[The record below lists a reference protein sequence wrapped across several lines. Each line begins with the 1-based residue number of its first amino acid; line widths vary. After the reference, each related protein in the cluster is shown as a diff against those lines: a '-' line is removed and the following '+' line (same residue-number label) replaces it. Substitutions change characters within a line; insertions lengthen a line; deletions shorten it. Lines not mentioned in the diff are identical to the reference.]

1 MKCKVMQFFSI
12 MVCSITTTKKKKE
25 LKFQFEVIF
34 HHIEVTLDNDY
45 QFASKIGSFASMK
58 AFLRPEAKE

>member
-1 MKCKVMQFFSI
+1 MRQNHNE
-12 MVCSITTTKKKKE
+12 KKKE